1 LFRVPDRKEADVN
14 AMAAE
19 RVQSE
24 ALPITAAGYERLRSE
39 LETLRT
45 DGRRRM
51 SERLREA
58 REDGHLAD
66 NPALYDVFVEQA
78 QLERRIASLE
88 EQEAAAQIVA
98 PAPDGIA
105 GIGSRVRV
113 RDVAVGEVA
122 EYDLVGAIEADA
134 GDGRVSVGAPL
145 GRALVGRGAG
155 ESVEVET
162 PRGTLWFEIL
172 GVHARQAP
180 RKAA

>member
-1 LFRVPDRKEADVN
+1 MSARSVER
-14 AMAAE
+14 AE
-19 RVQSE
+19 TE
-24 ALPITAAGYERLRSE
+24 ALLVTAKGYEQLRSE

-58 REDGHLAD
+58 REDDHLAD

-88 EQEAAAQIVA
+88 ARVASARIVA
-98 PAPDGIA
+98 PAADGIA

-113 RDVAVGEVA
+113 RDVAVGAVA
-122 EYDLVGAIEADA
+122 EYALVGATESDA
-134 GDGRVSVGAPL
+134 GNGRVSVSAPL
-145 GRALVGRGAG
+145 GRALVGQGPG

-162 PRGTLWFEIL
+162 PRGTLSFEIL
-172 GVHARQAP
+172 SVRAQPAP